1 MVSKYFKKRRNM
13 GVKFNLY
20 SFLLLSVFIGVFGV
34 IYLKWIYKLDFLI
47 FDWLMVTFFK
57 LKYLLYENERENME
71 IENRF
76 LEEVIYLYILLGL
89 NV

>member
-1 MVSKYFKKRRNM
+1 M

-20 SFLLLSVFIGVFGV
+20 SFLLLLVFIGVFGV

-76 LEEVIYLYILLGL
+76 LEEVIYLYIFLGL

>member
-1 MVSKYFKKRRNM
+1 M

-57 LKYLLYENERENME
+57 LKYLLYENEKENME

-76 LEEVIYLYILLGL
+76 LEEVIYLYIFLGL

>member
-1 MVSKYFKKRRNM
+1 M
-13 GVKFNLY
+13 GVKFNLC

>member
-1 MVSKYFKKRRNM
+1 M

-20 SFLLLSVFIGVFGV
+20 SFLLLSVFIGVIGV

-47 FDWLMVTFFK
+47 FDWLMVMFFK

-76 LEEVIYLYILLGL
+76 LEEVIYLYIFLGL

>member
-1 MVSKYFKKRRNM
+1 M

-47 FDWLMVTFFK
+47 FDWLMVMFFK

-76 LEEVIYLYILLGL
+76 LEEVIYLYIFLGL

>member
-1 MVSKYFKKRRNM
+1 M

>member
-1 MVSKYFKKRRNM
+1 M

-20 SFLLLSVFIGVFGV
+20 SFLLLLVFIGVFGV

-47 FDWLMVTFFK
+47 FDWLMVMFFK

-76 LEEVIYLYILLGL
+76 LEEVIYLYIFLGL

>member
-1 MVSKYFKKRRNM
+1 M

-76 LEEVIYLYILLGL
+76 LEEVIYLYIFLGL

>member
-1 MVSKYFKKRRNM
+1 M

-57 LKYLLYENERENME
+57 LKYSLYENERENME

-76 LEEVIYLYILLGL
+76 LEEVIYLYIFLGL